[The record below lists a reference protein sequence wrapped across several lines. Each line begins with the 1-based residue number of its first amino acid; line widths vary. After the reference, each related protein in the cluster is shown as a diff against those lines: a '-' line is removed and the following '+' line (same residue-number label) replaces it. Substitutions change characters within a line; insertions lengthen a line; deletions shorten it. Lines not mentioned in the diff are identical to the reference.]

1 MEGFQGEKVIVIGLC
16 HVTRKD
22 PDPGRKRD
30 QDPQLLWHETGT
42 PEKDPMKDFREK
54 DLLKEPMIDHGIF
67 VQEKDLLR
75 MTKGTELTKMI
86 GSEIGDP
93 PLIYQSSVIEVFL
106 HVEDG
111 HSHVADQGHLH
122 DVIDHD
128 HQDDFHDLV
137 SVTFHQKRGVSGPYR
152 VTETGLDRLQH

>member
-1 MEGFQGEKVIVIGLC
+1 MIVIGLC

-22 PDPGRKRD
+22 PDPGRKSD
-30 QDPQLLWHETGT
+30 QDLQLLWQETGT

-54 DLLKEPMIDHGIF
+54 DHLKGPEIDHEIF

-93 PLIYQSSVIEVFL
+93 PLIYQSSVIEAFL

-128 HQDDFHDLV
+128 PQDDSPVLVNVTYPQRREVSAPCRAKEKDLD
-137 SVTFHQKRGVSGPYR
+137 P
-152 VTETGLDRLQH
+152 LQH